1 MSASKNQGI
10 YIALVTL
17 VFCVICL
24 KKYRIKILVTMFV
37 PIFIFQFAYTG
48 LLFKAARVSTVGK
61 QEALSVCFQQTAR
74 YVKYHGDE
82 VTGEEEAAIKKVLA
96 YKKLAKKYQPA
107 LSDPVKGTYKSQDT
121 STDLKN
127 YFKVWLQMG
136 VKHPDE

>member
-1 MSASKNQGI
+1 
-10 YIALVTL
+10 
-17 VFCVICL
+17 
-24 KKYRIKILVTMFV
+24 MFV

-48 LLFKAARVSTVGK
+48 LFFKAARVSTVGK

-107 LSDPVKGTYKSQDT
+107 LSDPVKGTYKSEAT

-136 VKHPDE
+136 LERV

>member
-1 MSASKNQGI
+1 
-10 YIALVTL
+10 
-17 VFCVICL
+17 
-24 KKYRIKILVTMFV
+24 MFV

-107 LSDPVKGTYKSQDT
+107 LSDPVKGTYKSEVT

-136 VKHPDE
+136 LKPIENGHRKWFQNLFVTK